1 VSDTSV
7 AEGGEAPSSE
17 APVTPEAPTTDFA
30 AEATEYKNRFAGSQR
45 KLTETLAEKA
55 RLEAEA
61 ESLRQWKAEKEKAD
75 MSEVERLQAE
85 RDEARAEA
93 EAARSEAQRA
103 TLARTYPLAVE
114 FYGDDALPSEER
126 LAALN
131 ERLAKTGEETEAP
144 EPPIDPNNPR
154 KAPPAQPDPM
164 DAAERWLRS
173 TLEGN

>member
-1 VSDTSV
+1 MSDTTV
-7 AEGGEAPSSE
+7 ADAGEVPSPD

-30 AEATEYKNRFAGSQR
+30 AEATEFKNRFAGSQR

-61 ESLRQWKAEKEKAD
+61 ESLRKWKADKEMAD

-85 RDEARAEA
+85 RDQARAEA
-93 EAARSEAQRA
+93 DQARSEAQRER
-103 TLARTYPLAVE
+103 LARKFPLAVD

-131 ERLAKTGEETEAP
+131 ERLAGDGEETEVA

-154 KAPPAQPDPM
+154 KAAPEQPNEM
-164 DAAERWLRS
+164 DAANRWLLS